1 MAPARSMESRTG
13 RVNQRESSLAIPQG
27 ILACVH
33 PLSVCIRASYVI
45 CGQLH
50 QLENKG

>member
-13 RVNQRESSLAIPQG
+13 RVNQRESSLAISQG

-33 PLSVCIRASYVI
+33 PLYVI
-45 CGQLH
+45 WGQLH